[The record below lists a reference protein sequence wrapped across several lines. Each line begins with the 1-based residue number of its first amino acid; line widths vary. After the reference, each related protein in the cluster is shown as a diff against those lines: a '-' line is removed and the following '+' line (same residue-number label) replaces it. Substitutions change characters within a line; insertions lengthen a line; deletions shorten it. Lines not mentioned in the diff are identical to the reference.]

1 MHCKASINAP
11 GVIDTA
17 TALDIAST
25 NVEKLLGITRRP
37 DTVELVATIGGN
49 LLGFEGKVV
58 AVISQ
63 VRGVADIF

>member
-1 MHCKASINAP
+1 MPCKASIDAP
-11 GVIDTA
+11 GIIDTA

-25 NVEKLLGITRRP
+25 NVEKLFGVTREEN
-37 DTVELVATIGGN
+37 TVELVATTGGD
-49 LLGFEGKVV
+49 LLSFEGKVV